1 MPERP
6 KPIPQVLAELW
17 ELVVAYARQETLT
30 PLRSLGRVVALG
42 SAGSLLVGI
51 GAVCWGIG
59 VLRLLQAETGTTFDG
74 TWSFV
79 PYVAVTVLLVVGGGA
94 VFALGT
100 RDRSGRRG

>member
-1 MPERP
+1 VPERP
-6 KPIPQVLAELW
+6 KPIPQVVTELW
-17 ELVVAYARQETLT
+17 ELIVAYARQETLT

-59 VLRLLQAETGTTFDG
+59 VLRLLQAEAGTAFEG

-79 PYVAVTVLLVVGGGA
+79 PYLAVTVLLVLGGGA
-94 VFALGT
+94 VFAFGT